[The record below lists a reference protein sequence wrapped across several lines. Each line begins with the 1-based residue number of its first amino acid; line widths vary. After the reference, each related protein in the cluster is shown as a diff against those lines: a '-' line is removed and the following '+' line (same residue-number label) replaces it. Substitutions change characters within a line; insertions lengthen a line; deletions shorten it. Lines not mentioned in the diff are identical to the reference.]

1 MVDFLEQALARKRR
15 ERAFSV
21 EEMRQ
26 ILAKEEEPGLLKKI
40 GGGTLGLLGGIGTVL
55 DYGTGARA
63 ARYLVGGTDP
73 ETGET
78 RSGRAILEKYGILG
92 KNKPG
97 LDFGDVGGFA
107 AEVALD
113 PATYLGGVGAL
124 TKGAKA
130 AGAAGKGKVAL
141 TGLKTELKAA
151 EAAGDVAR
159 RAEVLKKI
167 PSVEKS
173 LRKAEEVSGGIELAK
188 GAGAQA
194 RAGQRYL
201 LKGKIPFGPEFPI
214 IRGAPAIE
222 AIEKVGKRLAE
233 TAPVR
238 GLRRA
243 FSTKYGRL
251 AETAPL
257 YARHEEALRGGDL
270 GLLERYGTET
280 AGIARGAGELGQ
292 PAAKVG
298 AQITR
303 TAEKIGIPDRGIAA
317 LKEEIA
323 ALRAKTDES
332 VRAARGGAL
341 EAFKKRAKE
350 LSQGIMDRAMRRAQ
364 RIEGRA
370 VVAEQVG
377 GKAQAAALRK
387 QIPLQLLRAEQ
398 RAKNLKARAE
408 IPRVVQRVEEA
419 GVAIDFSKPHGVYTS
434 AGHVPSP
441 HADLGGNTFAL
452 GTNPAARVLHVDAS
466 DLVKSNRGLVGQSAG
481 IAALK
486 AIKGEAAFRGL
497 SALPKR
503 ELLAR
508 LASMHPDVDWG
519 RYFDA
524 HEMIEALGGVEARKA
539 GYDAIWAVDKQ
550 AAEHSEY
557 VGLTGKA
564 FQEVPRNLAAVEK
577 QLYKKGG
584 RQASK
589 RYAKMEPLVREAA
602 ALKALPPQI
611 QEPARR
617 LNLEAQGQA
626 ALEVGHQAREA
637 KDVLTDPGL
646 AYARRLMTPEA
657 RAWAASTKLQT
668 PMAIRMRDFAVK
680 SGSDIRRI
688 PEFQGKTIDQINQI
702 VHAQGGPRKFFFSD
716 PAMIAAFRGRESTRK
731 IATGNLAKS
740 LAAAF
745 PAQAGTTGAVDLAE
759 FLTKAGI
766 AGVDPKA
773 LKGMGIPREVAEEFL
788 HVTQKIENP
797 KELEGLAR
805 AWQGVNSWFR
815 SLVTAPFPAYHIRN
829 LETNVIMSWLAGV
842 MHPRHYAEAMRLW
855 RDPAARRQFEV
866 MSVLQGGAGRE
877 IQGIAGGGSVQAAKK
892 FLSEQVYQGPRKG
905 LGRLASPEGV
915 PVVGS
920 IVRGGFKVGEA
931 VEGISRIAHVLGAK
945 AKGMSDL
952 DAVASVKKYL
962 FDYSDLTDIEKKYL
976 RPFVF
981 FYSWSRHAIP
991 RVLGEYIENPAKM
1004 AAMTRGVTQP
1014 TTERG
1019 PVPSWLRQTAAIPA
1033 GEDAG
1038 GNKRFL
1044 TGLGTPLEEL
1054 QKLDIFSGGKG
1065 ILGNAVGKALSLA
1078 VPPVKI
1084 AAERAFDYDTFLQ
1097 RKVSEADKAYPWMR
1111 FLPKGVQEKISFK
1124 EETLPSGHKRL
1135 RADPEV
1141 LYWLRNSPL
1150 SRLMN
1155 VFGKLTD
1162 PAKSGWEG
1170 PIQLGTG
1177 VRVTSI
1183 DERDELAR
1191 LLQEKIG
1198 GKLEG
1203 AQREGKA
1210 KRFEHFFATG
1220 LKGEKDEEVKRLLK
1234 LLDKVR
1240 ESRKATK

>member
-1 MVDFLEQALARKRR
+1 MPDYIQEAISRKRK
-15 ERAFSV
+15 RAFSV

-40 GGGTLGLLGGIGTVL
+40 GGGTLGLLGAVGTGL
-55 DYGTGARA
+55 DYATGARA
-63 ARYLVGGTDP
+63 VRYFVGGTDP

-78 RSGRAILEKYGILG
+78 RGGRAILEKYGILG

-97 LDFGDVGGFA
+97 LDLGDVAGFA
-107 AEVALD
+107 AELALD
-113 PATYLGGVGAL
+113 PATYLGGIGAL
-124 TKGAKA
+124 TRSAKA
-130 AGAAGKGKVAL
+130 AGAAARGKVAL
-141 TGLKTELKAA
+141 TGLRTELKAA

-167 PSVEKS
+167 PGVEKS

-214 IRGAPAIE
+214 IRGAPVIE
-222 AIEKVGKRLAE
+222 RLEKVGKRLAE

-270 GLLERYGTET
+270 GLLERYGKET
-280 AGIARGAGELGQ
+280 AGIARGAEELGL
-292 PAAKVG
+292 PAGKVG
-298 AQITR
+298 AEITR
-303 TAEKIGIPDRGIAA
+303 TAEKIGIPEN
-317 LKEEIA
+317 LQA
-323 ALRAKTDES
+323 ALRREIEDITKKGEGKIQAG
-332 VRAARGGAL
+332 RAGAL
-341 EAFKKRAKE
+341 EKYQKRLKEAAGNLNVRAF
-350 LSQGIMDRAMRRAQ
+350 RRAEKLEARAAEALRLGAKSRAETLGYQ
-364 RIEGRA
+364 AQKTLAEAQGKAERILAKTPKLTRFAQQEARTRAAYMKQVGKREGRIA
-370 VVAEQVG
+370 
-377 GKAQAAALRK
+377 
-387 QIPLQLLRAEQ
+387 
-398 RAKNLKARAE
+398 
-408 IPRVVQRVEEA
+408 
-419 GVAIDFSKPHGVYTS
+419 T
-434 AGHVPSP
+434 
-441 HADLGGNTFAL
+441 LG
-452 GTNPAARVLHVDAS
+452 
-466 DLVKSNRGLVGQSAG
+466 
-481 IAALK
+481 
-486 AIKGEAAFRGL
+486 E
-497 SALPKR
+497 
-503 ELLAR
+503 
-508 LASMHPDVDWG
+508 
-519 RYFDA
+519 
-524 HEMIEALGGVEARKA
+524 
-539 GYDAIWAVDKQ
+539 
-550 AAEHSEY
+550 
-557 VGLTGKA
+557 
-564 FQEVPRNLAAVEK
+564 
-577 QLYKKGG
+577 
-584 RQASK
+584 
-589 RYAKMEPLVREAA
+589 EAA

-646 AYARRLMTPEA
+646 AYSRRLMTPEA
-657 RAWAASTKLQT
+657 RQWAASTKLQT
-668 PMAIRMRDFAVK
+668 PMALRLRDFAVK

-688 PEFQGKTIDQINQI
+688 PEFQGKTIQVINQI
-702 VHAQGGPRKFFFSD
+702 IHAEGGPGAPKQFFFEN
-716 PAMIAAFRGRESTRK
+716 PAMISAFRQRESVRK

-745 PAQAGTTGAVDLAE
+745 PAKAGTPGAVDLAE

-842 MHPRHYAEAMRLW
+842 MHPRYYAQAWKLYWNPET
-855 RDPAARRQFEV
+855 RRQFEV

-877 IQGIAGGGSVQAAKK
+877 IQGVAGGGSVQAAKK
-892 FLSEQVYQGPRKG
+892 FLSEQVYQGKKTG
-905 LGRLASPEGV
+905 LGRFASVESNPIAG
-915 PVVGS
+915 P

-931 VEGISRIAHVLGAK
+931 VEGISRIAHFLGAK

-962 FDYSDLTDIEKKYL
+962 FDYSDLTDIEKKWL

-1019 PVPSWLRQTAAIPA
+1019 PVPGWLRQTAAIPA

-1054 QKLDIFSGGKG
+1054 QKLDVFSGSKG
-1065 ILGNAVGKALSLA
+1065 IIENTINKAISLA
-1078 VPPVKI
+1078 VPPVKVGL
-1084 AAERAFDYDTFLQ
+1084 ERAFDYDTFLQ
-1097 RKVSEADKAYPWMR
+1097 RKISEADKAYPWMR

-1170 PIQLGTG
+1170 PIQLASGI
-1177 VRVTSI
+1177 RIASI

-1198 GKLEG
+1198 EKLEG

-1220 LKGEKDEEVKRLLK
+1220 AKGEKDEEVKRLLK
-1234 LLDKVR
+1234 LLDAVR
-1240 ESRKATK
+1240 ESRKVQASR